1 MTTDSSDGASAS
13 PGDAE
18 ALRRL
23 HRFGGK
29 GLVEQMVALF
39 VEHGPP
45 RIAAARAALASGD
58 LATAQRMTHM
68 MKSSAGQLGAEPLQ
82 RLSAEAES
90 LCEKKQ
96 AARVG
101 PILDRMDAEF
111 ERWRRWVETLDLD
124 RPAGG

>member
-1 MTTDSSDGASAS
+1 MTADSADGASRP

-29 GLVEQMVALF
+29 GLVDQMVALF
-39 VEHGPP
+39 VEHGPA

-58 LATAQRMTHM
+58 LPTAQRMTHM

-90 LCEKKQ
+90 LCEKRQ
-96 AARVG
+96 TARLG
-101 PILDRMDAEF
+101 PLLDQMDAEF
-111 ERWRRWVETLDLD
+111 ARWHDWVGTIDLD
-124 RPAGG
+124 SPAAG